1 MTLDALDGQTF
12 EGQVTRISP
21 QATAESGIA
30 YFTVTVR
37 LPNPEGL
44 LRPGMTAEAEII
56 QSQASGLIIPKK
68 AVESVRTRSY
78 VQLQSPG
85 GAAERTRIRTGAD
98 DGTNI
103 IVTDGLKAGDVVVLP
118 TAASQHLRQFCP
130 QHPHPG
136 RLWWGL
142 RGSAVS
148 TPVLELSGVRKL
160 YQTGEVE
167 FEALRGVDLRV
178 QAGEMVAL
186 MGPSGSGKTTL
197 MQIIGLLDRA
207 SQGHYLLGGRD
218 VTALSENE
226 RAEARNEEIGF
237 VFQAF
242 HLLPRLNLLEN
253 VEVPLTYAGY
263 SASERRERAMHVLRR
278 VGLESKA
285 KNLPSQISGGQK
297 QRVAVA
303 RALSLSPKLL
313 LADEPTGNLDSH
325 TSEEVMN
332 LFGELHAEGKT
343 VVIVTHESDIAEYT
357 ERVVRLRDGLIES
370 DVRRPPLR
378 GSQQRPPAGA
388 AP

>member
-1 MTLDALDGQTF
+1 M
-12 EGQVTRISP
+12 
-21 QATAESGIA
+21 
-30 YFTVTVR
+30 
-37 LPNPEGL
+37 
-44 LRPGMTAEAEII
+44 
-56 QSQASGLIIPKK
+56 
-68 AVESVRTRSY
+68 
-78 VQLQSPG
+78 
-85 GAAERTRIRTGAD
+85 
-98 DGTNI
+98 
-103 IVTDGLKAGDVVVLP
+103 
-118 TAASQHLRQFCP
+118 
-130 QHPHPG
+130 
-136 RLWWGL
+136 
-142 RGSAVS
+142 S

-313 LADEPTGNLDSH
+313 LADEPTGNLNSH

-378 GSQQRPPAGA
+378 GSQPRPPAGA